1 MVSNDVVRFTCI
13 CVEPP
18 IGIEPMT
25 YALRGC
31 SRALLAG
38 SKLALASCS
47 QVAAGGDRWLL
58 TAVRGHLGDTRP
70 GGASPGGG
78 GPPRWGREDPA
89 ASARDAGRGKKRGGE
104 PIDAGS
110 GAAAPGAGSSPSSRR
125 PGARRLPVLAGARRP
140 CLVIGAESAVVCR
153 WVFTLPGAAPGDIP
167 DDLVPGSGAA
177 GSGS

>member
-1 MVSNDVVRFTCI
+1 MS
-13 CVEPP
+13 EPP

-47 QVAAGGDRWLL
+47 QVAAGGNRWLL
-58 TAVRGHLGDTRP
+58 TAVRGHLGDTRLD
-70 GGASPGGG
+70 GSNAGCGV
-78 GPPRWGREDPA
+78 PPRWCREDPA
-89 ASARDAGRGKKRGGE
+89 ASAQDAGWWKNRGGE

-140 CLVIGAESAVVCR
+140 CLVI
-153 WVFTLPGAAPGDIP
+153 
-167 DDLVPGSGAA
+167 
-177 GSGS
+177 